1 MAHGKHTYKM
11 PPLFKKENA
20 RRTVQTQLVNN
31 PKKLQALK
39 EVVDQA
45 SKVNS
50 HLKDFKN
57 VYEWFC
63 FVETLIPNFEQK
75 TEFTEKL
82 EALVNEYHN
91 EPEDG
96 LPTDIS

>member
-11 PPLFKKENA
+11 PPLFKKEKDFYSI
-20 RRTVQTQLVNN
+20 VNN

-75 TEFTEKL
+75 TEFIEKL

-91 EPEDG
+91 EPEDS
-96 LPTDIS
+96 LSTDIS

>member
-11 PPLFKKENA
+11 LPLFKKEKDFYSI
-20 RRTVQTQLVNN
+20 VNN

-63 FVETLIPNFEQK
+63 FVETLIPSFEQK

-91 EPEDG
+91 EPEDS

>member
-1 MAHGKHTYKM
+1 MAHGKHTYKL
-11 PPLFKKENA
+11 PPLFKKEKDFYGI
-20 RRTVQTQLVNN
+20 VND
-31 PKKLQALK
+31 PKKLKALK

-91 EPEDG
+91 EPEAS